1 MTGLPSERRAWPA
14 VLGAMLCLTGCGA
27 IPAASYGEQLFND
40 PRFAGSQFNVW
51 SCATC
56 HATRAGDP
64 RILPG
69 ASLTNVV
76 NRPSYFGGRQPRLI
90 DAASFCYVYF
100 MRGAGPLQPDEPRS
114 KALYEYLDS
123 LSTTAAAPALPMT
136 IVLTTEDV
144 ARGDTTRGEAVY
156 RNACQGCHGAKSS
169 GQGQNSK
176 LASLL
181 PNVAADY
188 PQVFPGIAPGLVFI
202 EKVRHGQFF
211 EVGGNMPFFSRES
224 ISDAD
229 LGALLSYL
237 GQ

>member
-1 MTGLPSERRAWPA
+1 VKPA
-14 VLGAMLCLTGCGA
+14 LLALVLTGCGA
-27 IPAASYGEQLFND
+27 VPAASYGEQLFND
-40 PRFAGSQFNVW
+40 PQFAGSQFNVW

-56 HATRAGDP
+56 HATRADDQ
-64 RILPG
+64 RILSG
-69 ASLTNVV
+69 ASLVNAV

-100 MRGAGPLQPDEPRS
+100 MRGPGPLQPCEPRS
-114 KALYEYLDS
+114 KALYAYLDS
-123 LSTTAAAPALPMT
+123 LSAAAAAPAVPMT
-136 IVLTTEDV
+136 MVLTTEDV
-144 ARGDTTRGEAVY
+144 PRGDSTRGEAVY
-156 RNACQGCHGAKSS
+156 RAACQSCHGAKST

-181 PNVAADY
+181 PNVADEY

-211 EVGGNMPFFSRES
+211 EVGGNMPFFSKEA

>member
-1 MTGLPSERRAWPA
+1 MRLC
-14 VLGAMLCLTGCGA
+14 VLALVLSACGPV
-27 IPAASYGEQLFND
+27 PAASYGEQLFGD
-40 PRFAGSQFNVW
+40 PQFAGSQFNVW
-51 SCATC
+51 SCSTC
-56 HATRAGDP
+56 HANRADDA
-64 RILPG
+64 RILSG
-69 ASLTNVV
+69 ASLVNAA
-76 NRPSYFGGRQPRLI
+76 NRPSYFGGKAPRLI

-100 MRGAGPLQPDEPRS
+100 MRGAGALQPDEPRS
-114 KALYEYLDS
+114 RALYEYLDS
-123 LSTTAAAPALPMT
+123 LSSTAAAPAVPMT
-136 IVLTTEDV
+136 LVLATEDV

-156 RNACQGCHGAKSS
+156 RAACQTCHGAKSS

-211 EVGGNMPFFSRES
+211 KVGGNMPFFSKES
-224 ISDAD
+224 LSDAD